1 MSREALEL
9 VWRVNTLGEAFW
21 EAFKEEHGVI
31 RQAIRK
37 DLVAGNLLPHIFCN
51 LGGVSVC
58 GCGCVYKCN
67 EKLRIQS

>member
-1 MSREALEL
+1 M
-9 VWRVNTLGEAFW
+9 
-21 EAFKEEHGVI
+21 I

-37 DLVAGNLLPHIFCN
+37 DLVAGNLLPHIFCH

-58 GCGCVYKCN
+58 RCGCVYKCN